1 MSTSYIEIIAS
12 LPPRAI
18 RSDDELDEVV
28 ATMDSLLERG
38 DLSADEQD
46 YLNTLSILV
55 EAYEDERFP
64 LPDVSGVDV
73 LRHLMEAN
81 ELRQTDLLD
90 IFPTRSVISEVL
102 SGSRQMTLGHMRGLS
117 QRFGLPIDVFAS

>member
-1 MSTSYIEIIAS
+1 MSASYIDVIAAY
-12 LPPRAI
+12 PPRAI
-18 RSDDELDEVV
+18 QSDQELDEVI
-28 ATMDSLLERG
+28 AIMDGLLEREC
-38 DLSADEQD
+38 LSENEQD

-64 LPDVSGVDV
+64 MPDVSGVDV

-81 ELRQTDLLD
+81 ELRQADLLD